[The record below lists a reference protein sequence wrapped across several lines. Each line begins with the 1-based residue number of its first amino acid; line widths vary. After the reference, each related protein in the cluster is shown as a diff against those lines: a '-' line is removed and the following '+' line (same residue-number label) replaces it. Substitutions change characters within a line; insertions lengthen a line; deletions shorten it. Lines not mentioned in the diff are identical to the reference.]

1 MTTTERQAGKESSG
15 QRVADWFDGRL
26 GTHSLG
32 KKYLRKVFP
41 DHWSFLL
48 GEICL
53 YSFVILILT
62 GVYLTLF
69 FHPSMNE
76 VTYHGSYVPLNG
88 VRMSEAYA
96 STLDISF
103 DVRGGLLIRQIHHW
117 AALIFIAGMLMHMMR
132 HFFTGSFRR
141 PREVNWLFGWTLLFL
156 GLFEGLFGYSL
167 PDDLLSG
174 TGMRFVDGAILS
186 VPIVGTYLSFFLF
199 GGEFPGHDI
208 IGRFYSL
215 HILVIPGIMAA
226 LVVAHLILVVYHK
239 HTQFPGPGKTERN
252 VVGAP
257 FMPVYMAKA
266 GGFFF
271 LVFGVIALIS
281 AVASINPVWS
291 YGPYR
296 ADQVSTG
303 AQPDWYL
310 GFAEGLVR
318 IMPGWEINIAGHT
331 LVLGVLI
338 PIVVFPLLL
347 IFIGVYPFLESWITG
362 DKREHHLLDR
372 PRNRPIRTS
381 IGTAWIS
388 IYLILLAGGGNDI
401 VATRFHLSINTVTW
415 AVRIALFV
423 VPVIVFVATRRIC
436 LGLQLRDR
444 ELVLHGRETGV
455 IKRLP
460 HGEYVELHRPLSPAE
475 LHTLTQHEQPRPLE
489 LGPAEDENGVPSPN
503 RRMPM
508 LRLRAR
514 LSRALYGEGTQVAKP
529 TAEEYREAHRSNEHP
544 AVERPI
550 AENPASEQQAAEH
563 HAVEQP
569 SEKRQMREHQVSGR
583 QVSEAGPP
591 DG

>member
-1 MTTTERQAGKESSG
+1 MSAAGRQEAGAPAG
-15 QRVADWFDGRL
+15 RRVADWFDGRL
-26 GTHSLG
+26 GTHTLG
-32 KKYLRKVFP
+32 RKYLRKVFP

-76 VTYHGSYVPLNG
+76 VTYQGSYVPLNG
-88 VRMSEAYA
+88 IRMSEAYA

-141 PREVNWLFGWTLLFL
+141 PREVNWLFGWTLLLL

-186 VPIVGTYLSFFLF
+186 VPIVGTYLSFFVF

-208 IGRFYSL
+208 IARFYSL

-239 HTQFPGPGKTERN
+239 HTQFPGPGRTERN

-257 FMPVYMAKA
+257 FMPVYLAKA

-271 LVFGVIALIS
+271 LVFGVITLIS
-281 AVASINPVWS
+281 AIATINPVWS

-318 IMPGWEINIAGHT
+318 IMPGWEITVAGHT

-347 IFIGVYPFLESWITG
+347 VLIGVYPFVESWITG
-362 DKREHHLLDR
+362 DRREHHLLDR
-372 PRNRPIRTS
+372 PRNRPVRTA
-381 IGTAWIS
+381 IGAAWIS
-388 IYLILLAGGGNDI
+388 LYLVLLAGGGNDI

-415 AVRIALFV
+415 AVRIAVLV
-423 VPVIVFVATRRIC
+423 VPVAVFAATRRIC
-436 LGLQLRDR
+436 LALQRRDR

-489 LGPAEDENGVPSPN
+489 AGPAEDANGVPRPDG
-503 RRMPM
+503 RVP
-508 LRLRAR
+508 RLRAR
-514 LSRALYGEGTQVAKP
+514 LSRALYGDDAQIPKP
-529 TAEEYREAHRSNEHP
+529 TAEEYREAHRPGEPQPGEPRPGERPAGERLIGAPS
-544 AVERPI
+544 AVER
-550 AENPASEQQAAEH
+550 
-563 HAVEQP
+563 
-569 SEKRQMREHQVSGR
+569 RDGG
-583 QVSEAGPP
+583 AGPT